1 MVQNSVG
8 QNITLSSVRRTPYGS
23 DMMIASLSTASKNH
37 SGAMRTLKM
46 VCVTEDMVSM
56 TGPVMSPAMGRGGSS
71 LERAAAG
78 GRVRA
83 PRARRGWGSRR
94 DSPGGDTPLAP
105 RHAAQNEPMKRSRG
119 GVRSRAHVSV
129 GVTARAAMRRSW
141 PARLFAVVA
150 VGCMHGM
157 LPAARTRAEE
167 GTELSE
173 AKRALSRGLHH
184 SAYDKL
190 RKVYR
195 ASPSA
200 AWEHAEL
207 QEALCIAAA
216 KLRKQTV
223 AISACANASA
233 LRPSTGR
240 SIVFVMALGEV
251 RPNLNLSLNLDRDLH
266 PCI

>member
-1 MVQNSVG
+1 
-8 QNITLSSVRRTPYGS
+8 
-23 DMMIASLSTASKNH
+23 
-37 SGAMRTLKM
+37 
-46 VCVTEDMVSM
+46 
-56 TGPVMSPAMGRGGSS
+56 
-71 LERAAAG
+71 
-78 GRVRA
+78 
-83 PRARRGWGSRR
+83 
-94 DSPGGDTPLAP
+94 
-105 RHAAQNEPMKRSRG
+105 
-119 GVRSRAHVSV
+119 
-129 GVTARAAMRRSW
+129 
-141 PARLFAVVA
+141 
-150 VGCMHGM
+150 M
-157 LPAARTRAEE
+157 LPTARTRAEE

-233 LRPSTGR
+233 LRSSTGR